1 MAAASAAGSAGLRG
15 RHQLSHHVQTQTQ
28 AQDRAVAAASAARA
42 AELPAEQETDD
53 TVSGWELSLE
63 GDSQPTEQGGNSGPI
78 SASLSHADE
87 LPTTSE
93 RIRASSAL
101 WRRVFSVRSLFARRQ
116 RARFMSGQLRRN
128 SSIGDLVPPAQV
140 GIALVRASG
149 GFEAGPV

>member
-28 AQDRAVAAASAARA
+28 ARAAAAATTNAAPA
-42 AELPAEQETDD
+42 AELPAEQETS
-53 TVSGWELSLE
+53 SGWELSLE
-63 GDSQPTEQGGNSGPI
+63 GGEESPVEQSANRGPI
-78 SASLSHADE
+78 STSLSHTDE
-87 LPTTSE
+87 SPTTSE
-93 RIRASSAL
+93 RIMASSAL

-116 RARFMSGQLRRN
+116 RARSMSGQLRRN

-149 GFEAGPV
+149 GFEASPV